1 VDHKHITAVVIVGYA
16 AQTILHVLGAGS
28 FQESQVVGMIDYA
41 HAVCVL
47 IIYFALEE
55 PLVGAR

>member
-1 VDHKHITAVVIVGYA
+1 VIVGYA